1 MVIQYILFSF
11 LELVGYTAK
20 FVWGLDCPLWDA
32 ALAHHYLHN
41 PHHPQHLPGHSM
53 ALSHLEESVV
63 DMMACNWERKLGG
76 DDGVTAEKMA
86 DIGDIF
92 LERYLPEDRE
102 TVKQIFEKIKI
113 SQL

>member
-1 MVIQYILFSF
+1 M
-11 LELVGYTAK
+11 
-20 FVWGLDCPLWDA
+20 WDA
-32 ALAHHYLHN
+32 ALVHHYHHN
-41 PHHPQHLPGHSM
+41 PHHPQHIPGHRM

-63 DMMACNWERKLGG
+63 DMMACNWERKMGG
-76 DDGVTAEKMA
+76 GDGVTAEEMA
-86 DIGDIF
+86 DISDIF